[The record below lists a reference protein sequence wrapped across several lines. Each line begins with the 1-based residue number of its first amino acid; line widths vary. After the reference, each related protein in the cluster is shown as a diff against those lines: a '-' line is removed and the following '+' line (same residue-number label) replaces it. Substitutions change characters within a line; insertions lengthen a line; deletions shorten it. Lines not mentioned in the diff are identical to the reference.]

1 MTTSFQVGKLYK
13 LQSHVILVLKV
24 NKILYTDTHSLAVLT
39 EEGLVYQNLLLTP
52 SFWEELDCLSKPK
65 P

>member
-39 EEGLVYQNLLLTP
+39 EEGLVNQLLLTP